1 MEEEHTMTEAA
12 VETQRRLEDCIALAQ
27 QGKRVR
33 VEVKLRK
40 QAVQQK
46 VHPEETAD
54 MREEIGM
61 YLLMA
66 DFTFTANGESGAV
79 SKVYAFGA
87 EGESL
92 ESAKVNRSIATERL
106 KTDYKRL
113 KDANIAVEE
122 KYF

>member
-1 MEEEHTMTEAA
+1 MAEGA
-12 VETQRRLEDCIALAQ
+12 VETQRRLEDYVALAQ

-33 VEVKLRK
+33 ADVKLRK
-40 QAVQQK
+40 QTVQQK
-46 VHPEETAD
+46 VHPEETTD

-66 DFTFTANGESGAV
+66 DFTFTANGESGVV

-87 EGESL
+87 EGEPL

-106 KTDYKRL
+106 KVDYKRL
-113 KDANIAVEE
+113 KDSNIAVEE